1 MSEPLPLEREKRTQN
16 PEDKKRWPDWI
27 ETPLRS
33 LRPPERITV
42 SEWADRNRYLDAKS
56 SNEPG
61 RWRTA
66 RTPYLGEIMDS
77 FTDPEVEEIVFVKP
91 TQVGGT
97 ECLLNIIGYIIDQ
110 DASPTLA
117 IYPTDTLGESISK
130 NRLQPMIRLSPALQ
144 GRFRDRD
151 SKLTELQFDGMTVN
165 LTGAN
170 SPAQLASRPIRFL
183 LMDEVDKYPPRTG
196 KEGNPVALARERTK
210 TFAYNKK
217 IYITST
223 PTYKEGPIWEEFE
236 SCETQYHFYVP
247 CPHCG
252 EYQRLRFRQVKWDH
266 GEKAVAKRAAT
277 AHYEC
282 AYCEGIIHDA
292 DKADML
298 ARGRWKS
305 EKTGSRKKVGFHLNA
320 IYSPWVTFEDV
331 AHEWLKTERDPDSR
345 MNFINSWLAE
355 PWEPVGTTADTEKVL
370 SKQSRY
376 TRGMVPDETMLITGG
391 VDKQKTCFYYTVRGW
406 GANRKSWNIDHGS
419 AKTYKEVLEIFDQ
432 GYHDEA
438 GGLHYVDLAL
448 MDSGDDT
455 DEVYDFC
462 YVNQGLFAPV
472 KGSSTMLPSRFRL
485 SVIDKA
491 NSAANGM
498 RLIICDGSYYKD
510 MIFRRLNRPEDNSW
524 SVYDGCDQEYAE
536 QIVSEHKVLDRVGGR
551 PVWVWRPKMSGI
563 DNHYL
568 DCEVYAACAAD
579 VMGGFELLEA
589 DREGEEPPK
598 QLPPAQ
604 DTSESGWLPGGGWL
618 PEGNWL

>member
-1 MSEPLPLEREKRTQN
+1 MKYNITYACGHEGVVNLGGPEKDRERTIHYLEHSGECPTCKAERLQNERAAASEEAEKQDLPDLLGSDKQVVWAAQIRRHFCDYSRQMIDRAAEN
-16 PEDKKRWPDWI
+16 ISCLPEDEQPKARAGVQDLYAARNHILTSYSHSKWWI
-27 ETPLRS
+27 EHQS
-33 LRPPERITV
+33 ERDFYMAIYNT
-42 SEWADRNRYLDAKS
+42 
-56 SNEPG
+56 
-61 RWRTA
+61 
-66 RTPYLGEIMDS
+66 
-77 FTDPEVEEIVFVKP
+77 
-91 TQVGGT
+91 
-97 ECLLNIIGYIIDQ
+97 
-110 DASPTLA
+110 TLA
-117 IYPTDTLGESISK
+117 IREATVTKPMRDNIAQKTNEAEAEAVVVPINQTHSGVVKIIVDGNTISVRYPRDDD
-130 NRLQPMIRLSPALQ
+130 
-144 GRFRDRD
+144 FR
-151 SKLTELQFDGMTVN
+151 SV
-165 LTGAN
+165 
-170 SPAQLASRPIRFL
+170 
-183 LMDEVDKYPPRTG
+183 V
-196 KEGNPVALARERTK
+196 
-210 TFAYNKK
+210 
-217 IYITST
+217 
-223 PTYKEGPIWEEFE
+223 
-236 SCETQYHFYVP
+236 
-247 CPHCG
+247 
-252 EYQRLRFRQVKWDH
+252 
-266 GEKAVAKRAAT
+266 
-277 AHYEC
+277 
-282 AYCEGIIHDA
+282 
-292 DKADML
+292 
-298 ARGRWKS
+298 
-305 EKTGSRKKVGFHLNA
+305 
-320 IYSPWVTFEDV
+320 
-331 AHEWLKTERDPDSR
+331 
-345 MNFINSWLAE
+345 
-355 PWEPVGTTADTEKVL
+355 
-370 SKQSRY
+370 Y
-376 TRGMVPDETMLITGG
+376 TRGVVPDETMLITGG

-589 DREGEEPPK
+589 DREDEEPPK

-604 DTSESGWLPGGGWL
+604 DNSESGWLPGGGWL